1 MAFRKQ
7 NPSLTSPPPHS
18 ALALF
23 PETQPRSTCPGSPTP
38 GPNAHP
44 YQPCPLFKP
53 HTERDSGP
61 PSPKMPASPSR
72 FARYPLS
79 ISKGEAEAKEGPPLL
94 HPVEEGLMAP
104 SRLRFSLL
112 FPTKGFPSGAWAW
125 SRRHAAAPAHPTAC
139 SLGGGNSTGPLAVA
153 TAAAAA
159 SYLPALPTR
168 SAQPPA
174 SCCPA
179 VRIPRLPGRPDAA
192 RRPAPPSLRAGPR
205 RSSCAPPLRRGHRLR
220 PRPRPAPPGRPDPS
234 QERTQVLRL
243 LCSTGCHGDS
253 SARSGQ
259 VALGA
264 RQPSIHPRAGG
275 PSTWPHTQQKK
286 SSKSSHQSSSHMKW
300 LCM

>member
-1 MAFRKQ
+1 
-7 NPSLTSPPPHS
+7 
-18 ALALF
+18 
-23 PETQPRSTCPGSPTP
+23 
-38 GPNAHP
+38 
-44 YQPCPLFKP
+44 
-53 HTERDSGP
+53 
-61 PSPKMPASPSR
+61 
-72 FARYPLS
+72 
-79 ISKGEAEAKEGPPLL
+79 
-94 HPVEEGLMAP
+94 MAP

-286 SSKSSHQSSSHMKW
+286 SSKSSHQSSSHHEMALYVALRAQTLTANKVI
-300 LCM
+300 LLSCLRQTSGPGPGKVAGHRGGAKSPASRS